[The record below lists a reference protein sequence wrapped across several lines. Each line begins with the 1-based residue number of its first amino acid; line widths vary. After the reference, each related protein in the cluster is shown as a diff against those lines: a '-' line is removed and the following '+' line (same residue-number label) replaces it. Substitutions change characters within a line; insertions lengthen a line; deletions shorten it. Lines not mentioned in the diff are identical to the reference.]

1 MSRRLNSP
9 SSHGSRQ
16 KWFGLLRR
24 KESWS
29 LTWRGWL
36 ALLCLLSILGVLCVR
51 NAHGFLAVDAPVSTR
66 VLVLEGWVPRYAA
79 TGYVA
84 RVAGDYDKIYTT
96 GGVTLADRKS
106 RDDSDTFASVAQ
118 TRLVRAGVPAAKI
131 QYVPAWKVKRDRTY
145 ASALALR
152 EWCASNRV
160 ELTAFNLVTL
170 GPHARRSRLL
180 YQKAFPDAKVGII
193 PLTNEE
199 YDADHWW
206 RYSEGVKETLSESM
220 AYLYSR
226 FLFSPD

>member
-1 MSRRLNSP
+1 MSLSASHNVPSPRR
-9 SSHGSRQ
+9 

-36 ALLCLLSILGVLCVR
+36 ALLLVLIGGGIFVVR
-51 NAHGFLAVDAPVSTR
+51 SVHDFLAVHSPVETR
-66 VLVLEGWVPRYAA
+66 VLVLEGWVPRYAL

-84 RVAGDYDKIYTT
+84 QVFGDYDKIYTT
-96 GGVTLADRKS
+96 GGPTLADRNS
-106 RDDSDTFASVAQ
+106 RNDSDTYASVAQ
-118 TRLVRAGVPAAKI
+118 SRLVRVGVPAAMI
-131 QYVPAWKVKRDRTY
+131 QYVPGWEVRRDRTF
-145 ASALALR
+145 ASALSLR
-152 EWCASNRV
+152 KWGETNGV
-160 ELTAFNLVTL
+160 KFTAFNLVTL

-180 YQKAFPDAKVGII
+180 YEKAFPEAKVGII

-206 RYSEGVKETLSESM
+206 RYSEGVKETMSETL

-226 FLFSPD
+226 FLFSPE